1 MNLGE
6 MTAVETAEAVRTGKI
21 SALEVCDATI
31 DRIEAADGPINAVV
45 VRDFDRARAAA
56 KALDANGAKGSDKLL
71 IGVSMTVKESNNVAG
86 LPTTWGFPDHANN
99 IVDKDSVVVS
109 RLKAAGAVIVGKT
122 NAPVALAD
130 WQSGNPIYGNT
141 VNPIDHSRTPGGSSG
156 GASAALAAK
165 MTPLEI
171 GSDIGGS
178 IRVPAH
184 FCGVYGHKPTFGLVP
199 GKGHDFPGTDSLDSA
214 LAVVGPMA
222 RSAKDL
228 SLTMDVIAG
237 PAEPGMKP
245 DLIAPRFDTLADT
258 RVLVMTGHPLAKT
271 ASAVSG
277 AIRQVASDLMDEG
290 TDIAFE
296 GPTPDLIKMHQT
308 YVDMLTTVISRATP
322 DPRGTTAHEWMD
334 LMDEQMRVTRTWQEL
349 FADFDVV
356 LAPTLGVTAFPL
368 TDEPDWNAR
377 HLMIDGEKTRF
388 GEQLVFAGLATFP
401 GLPSTAVPLGKDE
414 DGLPTGVQIMG
425 PPFGDRIT
433 LGFAEQLAAAGLTM

>member
-1 MNLGE
+1 MNLGD
-6 MTAVETAEAVRTGKI
+6 MTAVETAKAVRAGKV

-31 DRIEAADGPINAVV
+31 DRIEAIDGPINAVV

-56 KALDANGAKGSDKLL
+56 TALDANGAKGSDRPL
-71 IGVSMTVKESNNVAG
+71 IGVAMTVKESNNVAG

-99 IVDKDSVVVS
+99 IVDTDSVVVS

-122 NAPVALAD
+122 NAPTALAD

-141 VNPIDHSRTPGGSSG
+141 VNPLDHSRTPGGSSG

-184 FCGVYGHKPTFGLVP
+184 FCGVYGHKPTYGLVP
-199 GKGHDFPGTDSLDSA
+199 GRGHDFPGTDSLDPS

-222 RSAKDL
+222 RSAEDL
-228 SLTMDVIAG
+228 SVTMDVIAG
-237 PAEPGMKP
+237 PADPGMKT
-245 DLIAPRFDTLADT
+245 DLLSPRFTTLADC

-271 ASAVSG
+271 ASVVSG
-277 AIRQVASDLMDEG
+277 AIKKVASDLMDQG
-290 TDIAFE
+290 ADIAFE
-296 GPTPDLIKMHQT
+296 GPTPDLTKMHET
-308 YVDMLTTVISRATP
+308 YVDMLTTVISRDAP
-322 DPRGTTAHEWMD
+322 DPRATTAHQWMA
-334 LMDEQMRVTRTWQEL
+334 LMDEQMRVTRAWREL

-368 TDEPDWNAR
+368 TDQPDWNAR

-388 GEQLVFAGLATFP
+388 GEQLAFAGLATFP
-401 GLPSTAVPLGKDE
+401 GLPSTAVPLAKDA
-414 DGLPTGVQIMG
+414 DGMPTGMQIMG
-425 PPFGDRIT
+425 PPYGDRIT
-433 LGFAEQLAAAGLTM
+433 LSFAEKLTAAGLIQ

>member
-1 MNLGE
+1 MDLGE
-6 MTAVETAEAVRTGKI
+6 LTAVETASAVRSGEV
-21 SALEVCDATI
+21 SALEVCDAAI
-31 DRIEAADGPINAVV
+31 DRIEATDGPINAVV

-56 KALDANGAKGSDKLL
+56 KALDAEGAKGDERPL
-71 IGVSMTVKESNNVAG
+71 IGVAMTVKESNNVAG
-86 LPTTWGFPDHANN
+86 LPTTWGFEAHANHM
-99 IVDKDSVVVS
+99 VDRDSVVVE

-130 WQSGNPIYGNT
+130 WQSGNPIYGRT
-141 VNPIDHSRTPGGSSG
+141 VNPLDHSRTPGGSSG

-184 FCGVYGHKPTFGLVP
+184 FCGVYGHKPTYGLVP
-199 GKGHDFPGTDSLDSA
+199 GRGHDYPGSDSLDAA

-222 RSAKDL
+222 RSARDL
-228 SLTMDVIAG
+228 SVTMEVIQG
-237 PAEPGMKP
+237 PADPGMKP
-245 DLIAPRFDTLADT
+245 DLLMPRFEALSDC

-277 AIRQVASDLMDEG
+277 AIRKLASDLMDQG
-290 TDIAFE
+290 ADIAFE
-296 GPTPDLIKMHQT
+296 GPTPDLAKMHKT
-308 YVDMLTTVISRATP
+308 YVDMLTTVISRDTP
-322 DPRGTTAHEWMD
+322 DPRPTTAHHWMA
-334 LMDEQMRVTRTWQEL
+334 LMDEQMRVTRAWREL

-388 GEQLVFAGLATFP
+388 GEQLAFAGLATFP
-401 GLPSTAVPLGKDE
+401 GLPSTAVPLAVDD

-425 PPFGDRIT
+425 PPYGDPIT
-433 LGFAEQLAAAGLTM
+433 LGFAERLQAAGLAL

>member
-6 MTAVETAEAVRTGKI
+6 MTAVETAEAVRTGKL

-31 DRIEAADGPINAVV
+31 DRIEATDGPINAVV

-56 KALDANGAKGSDKLL
+56 KALDTGGPRGSDRPL
-71 IGVSMTVKESNNVAG
+71 IGVAMTVKESNNVAG
-86 LPTTWGFPDHANN
+86 LPTTWGFEGHAGN
-99 IVDKDSVVVS
+99 IVDEDSVVVS
-109 RLKAAGAVIVGKT
+109 RLKEAGAVIVGKT

-141 VNPIDHSRTPGGSSG
+141 VNPLDHSRTPGGSSG

-184 FCGVYGHKPTFGLVP
+184 FCGVYGHKPTFDLVP
-199 GKGHDFPGTDSLDSA
+199 GRGHDFPGTDSLDAA

-222 RSAKDL
+222 RSARDL
-228 SLTMDVIAG
+228 SVTMDVIAG
-237 PAEPGMKP
+237 PADPGMKA
-245 DLIAPRFDTLADT
+245 DLLSPRFGSLADT

-271 ASAVSG
+271 ASSVSG
-277 AIRQVASDLMDEG
+277 AIKKVASDLMDEG
-290 TDIAFE
+290 ADIAFE
-296 GPTPDLIKMHQT
+296 GPTPDLVKMHEI
-308 YVDMLTTVISRATP
+308 YVDMLTTVISRDTP
-322 DPRGTTAHEWMD
+322 APRTTTAHQWMA
-334 LMDEQMRVTRTWQEL
+334 LLDEQMRVTRAWREL

-377 HLMIDGEKTRF
+377 YLMIDGEKTRF
-388 GEQLVFAGLATFP
+388 GEQLAFAGLATFP
-401 GLPSTAVPLGKDE
+401 GLPSTCLLYTSPSPRD
-414 DGLPTGVQIMG
+414 
-425 PPFGDRIT
+425 
-433 LGFAEQLAAAGLTM
+433 

>member
-1 MNLGE
+1 MDLGE
-6 MTAVETAEAVRTGKI
+6 LTAVQTADAVRKGEV
-21 SALEVCDATI
+21 SALEVCDAAI
-31 DRIEAADGPINAVV
+31 DRIEATDGPINAVV

-56 KALDANGAKGSDKLL
+56 KALDAGGAKGDDRPL

-86 LPTTWGFPDHANN
+86 LPTTWGFEAHANN
-99 IVDKDSVVVS
+99 IVDEDSVVVS
-109 RLKAAGAVIVGKT
+109 RLKSAGAVIVGKT

-141 VNPIDHSRTPGGSSG
+141 VNPLDHSRTPGGSSG

-199 GKGHDFPGTDSLDSA
+199 GRGHDFPGTDSLDA
-214 LAVVGPMA
+214 PLAVVGPMA

-228 SLTMDVIAG
+228 SVAMDVIQG
-237 PAEPGMKP
+237 PADPGMKP
-245 DLIAPRFDTLADT
+245 DLLSPRFNTLADC
-258 RVLVMTGHPLAKT
+258 RVLVMTGHPLTKT

-277 AIRQVASDLMDEG
+277 AIRKLASGLMDQG
-290 TDIAFE
+290 ADVAFE
-296 GPTPDLIKMHQT
+296 GPTPDLEKMHET
-308 YVDMLTTVISRATP
+308 YVDMLTTVISRDGP
-322 DPRGTTAHEWMD
+322 DPRQTTAHQWMS
-334 LMDEQMRVTRTWQEL
+334 LLDEQMRVTREWRAL

-368 TDEPDWNAR
+368 TNEPDWNAR
-377 HLMIDGEKTRF
+377 SLMIDGEKTRF
-388 GEQLVFAGLATFP
+388 GDQLVFAGLATFP
-401 GLPSTAVPLGKDE
+401 GLPSTAVPLAKDE

-425 PPFGDRIT
+425 PPYGDRIT
-433 LGFAEQLAAAGLTM
+433 LGFAEKLDAAGLTM

>member
-1 MNLGE
+1 MDLSE
-6 MTAVETAEAVRTGKI
+6 LTAVETADAVRSGKV
-21 SALEVCDATI
+21 SALEVCDAAI
-31 DRIEAADGPINAVV
+31 DRIEATDGPINAVV

-56 KALDANGAKGSDKLL
+56 KALDAGGAKGSDRPL
-71 IGVSMTVKESNNVAG
+71 IGVAMTVKESNNVAG

-99 IVDKDSVVVS
+99 IVDRDSVVVS

-122 NAPVALAD
+122 NAPTALAD

-141 VNPIDHSRTPGGSSG
+141 VNPLDHSRTPGGSSG

-184 FCGVYGHKPTFGLVP
+184 FCGVYGHKPTYGLVP
-199 GKGHDFPGTDSLDSA
+199 GRGHDYPGTDSLDAA

-222 RSAKDL
+222 RSAEDL
-228 SLTMDVIAG
+228 AVTMDIIAG
-237 PAEPGMKP
+237 PADPGMKP
-245 DLIAPRFDTLADT
+245 DLIAPRFDTLADC

-277 AIRQVASDLMDEG
+277 AIRKTASDLMDQG
-290 TDIAFE
+290 ADIAFE
-296 GPTPDLIKMHQT
+296 GLTPDLVKMHET
-308 YVDMLTTVISRATP
+308 YVDMLTTVISRDTP
-322 DPRGTTAHEWMD
+322 DPRPTTAHQWMA
-334 LMDEQMRVTRTWQEL
+334 LMDEQMRVTRAWREL
-349 FADFDVV
+349 FDDFDVV

-388 GEQLVFAGLATFP
+388 GEQLAFAGLATFP
-401 GLPSTAVPLGKDE
+401 GLPSTAVPLDHDK
-414 DGLPTGVQIMG
+414 DGLPTGMQIMG
-425 PPFGDRIT
+425 PPYGDRIT
-433 LGFAEQLAAAGLTM
+433 LGFAQKLTEAGLTQ

>member
-6 MTAVETAEAVRTGKI
+6 LTAVETANAVRSGKV
-21 SALEVCDATI
+21 SALDVCDATI

-56 KALDANGAKGSDKLL
+56 KALDADGAQGDDRPL
-71 IGVSMTVKESNNVAG
+71 IGVAMTVKESNNVAG

-99 IVDKDSVVVS
+99 IAGEDSVVVT

-122 NAPVALAD
+122 NAPTALAD
-130 WQSGNPIYGNT
+130 WQSANPIYGKT
-141 VNPIDHSRTPGGSSG
+141 VNPLDHARTPGGSSG

-184 FCGVYGHKPTFGLVP
+184 FCGVYGHKPTYGLVP
-199 GKGHDFPGTDSLDSA
+199 GRGHDFPGADSLDAPLS
-214 LAVVGPMA
+214 VVGPMA
-222 RSAKDL
+222 RSAEDL
-228 SLTMDVIAG
+228 SVTMDVIAG
-237 PAEPGMKP
+237 PADPGMKT
-245 DLIAPRFDTLADT
+245 DLLTPRFNTLADC

-277 AIRQVASDLMDEG
+277 AIRKVASDLMDQG
-290 TDIAFE
+290 ADIAFE
-296 GPTPDLIKMHQT
+296 GPTPDLAKMHET
-308 YVDMLTTVISRATP
+308 YVDMLTTVISRDTP
-322 DPRGTTAHEWMD
+322 DPRATTAHQWMA
-334 LMDEQMRVTRTWQEL
+334 LLDEQMRVTRTWRAL

-388 GEQLVFAGLATFP
+388 GEQLAFAGLATFP
-401 GLPSTAVPLGKDE
+401 GLPSTAVPLAKDE
-414 DGLPTGVQIMG
+414 DGMPTGMQIIA
-425 PPFGDRIT
+425 PPYGDRIT
-433 LGFAEQLAAAGLTM
+433 LGFAERLTAAGLIQ